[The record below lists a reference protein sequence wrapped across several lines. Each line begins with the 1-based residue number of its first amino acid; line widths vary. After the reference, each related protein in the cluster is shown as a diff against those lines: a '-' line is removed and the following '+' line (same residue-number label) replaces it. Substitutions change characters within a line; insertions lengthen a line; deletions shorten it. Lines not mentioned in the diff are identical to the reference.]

1 MKQNSLEYFLTQK
14 EKSKL
19 KNLLKMNRNFLIQ
32 SFDYLKII
40 LNKIQKGHALNLLIM
55 MFVGMVFEI
64 LLLNNLVILL
74 NYLTGSG
81 AQTPK
86 IVYLLQNYLNFEN
99 ITVLVLIIFI
109 TTFLLKTFLNIIVRF
124 KESRFL
130 YKSKAQISERLFVGY
145 LKLPFIFHQ
154 RTNSAEILKNIT
166 REIDQ
171 FASFLL
177 SISKLILESMVM
189 IGISLYLMY
198 FDFYTSVTCI
208 LAFIIFGY
216 LFNYFN
222 KKKIGLMGISRLT
235 HENGRLRSLIEGLS
249 GVREIKLSSKD
260 GNIIKNFIYHNNS
273 IAKINISMTLRNAL
287 SKPAFEIFML
297 ILLSIA
303 LFYFILQNLLS
314 ATLIPILGIYLAA
327 AYRLV
332 PSVAIIVQSIQEI
345 QFSLKGVKNL
355 KDDIKKFELNQI
367 KNNYE
372 KNKIKFQNKIEIK
385 GLSFSYDLPDKK
397 EKNKIFDKLNLE
409 IKKGDFIGIHGE
421 SGSGKSTF
429 LDLLVGLQTPYD
441 GKILVDG
448 GNIHENLKNWQNLIG
463 CVPQEVFIS
472 DDTLRKN
479 IAFGVLEE
487 NISHNNIEKSIEF
500 ANLKNFSKN
509 LENGI
514 DTIIGER
521 GSRLSGG
528 QKQRIGIARAMYYD
542 PDILIFDESTNSL
555 DIETENKIID
565 EINLYR
571 KNKTI
576 IIVSHKEN
584 LFKNCDY
591 IYKIENKKINK
602 TFKN

>member
-1 MKQNSLEYFLTQK
+1 
-14 EKSKL
+14 
-19 KNLLKMNRNFLIQ
+19 MNRNFLIQ

-273 IAKINISMTLRNAL
+273 IAKINISMTLRNAF

-355 KDDIKKFELNQI
+355 QDDIKKFELNQI

-409 IKKGDFIGIHGE
+409 IKKGDFIGIQGE

-429 LDLLVGLQTPYD
+429 LDLLVGLQIPYD

-487 NISHNNIEKSIEF
+487 NISHNKIEKSIEF

>member
-1 MKQNSLEYFLTQK
+1 
-14 EKSKL
+14 
-19 KNLLKMNRNFLIQ
+19 
-32 SFDYLKII
+32 
-40 LNKIQKGHALNLLIM
+40 
-55 MFVGMVFEI
+55 
-64 LLLNNLVILL
+64 
-74 NYLTGSG
+74 
-81 AQTPK
+81 
-86 IVYLLQNYLNFEN
+86 
-99 ITVLVLIIFI
+99 
-109 TTFLLKTFLNIIVRF
+109 
-124 KESRFL
+124 
-130 YKSKAQISERLFVGY
+130 
-145 LKLPFIFHQ
+145 
-154 RTNSAEILKNIT
+154 
-166 REIDQ
+166 
-171 FASFLL
+171 
-177 SISKLILESMVM
+177 M

-260 GNIIKNFIYHNNS
+260 GNIMKNFIYHNNS